1 MNNLDTLTKEK
12 SRNRISSTFKPPNT
26 MTETVFTNQFFFIL
40 NLSEGSYII
49 DHIYYICIYIKYI
62 EKLFICK

>member
-26 MTETVFTNQFFFIL
+26 TTETVFTNQFFFIL

-49 DHIYYICIYIKYI
+49 DHIYYIYIYKVYREIVY
-62 EKLFICK
+62 L